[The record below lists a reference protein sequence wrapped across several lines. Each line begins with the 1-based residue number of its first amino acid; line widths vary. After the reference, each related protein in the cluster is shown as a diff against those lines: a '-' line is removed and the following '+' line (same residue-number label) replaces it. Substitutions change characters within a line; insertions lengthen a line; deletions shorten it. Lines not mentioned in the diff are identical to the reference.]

1 MHVRLPEWLVRERRR
16 CALVMDMATLSATI
30 TNLRIEGQALAFT
43 LAVDGNEGDYAE
55 SIMVVYDAAG
65 SERERTDLGKMAA
78 GQSWDAVLDL
88 PAATLD
94 DGDYGAWIFTTTVTA
109 DNEFGTGAEQG
120 VSFLVGRNHIYP
132 STEHVDKRT
141 FTTPPTLSP
150 LRLEGTWIVFDMTS
164 LETYDVEVY
173 HEFSIGIQES
183 GDLQTFHGEELLRA
197 GATQQGHYLL
207 PDNLADGRYMAV
219 VTIQNEGSEYVGP
232 PAVANLQVDGTVIT
246 VLPSS

>member
-1 MHVRLPEWLVRERRR
+1 
-16 CALVMDMATLSATI
+16 MADSVTI
-30 TNLRIEGQALAFT
+30 TNLRIDGQALAFT
-43 LAVDGNEGDYAE
+43 LAVEGNEGDYGEATM
-55 SIMVVYDAAG
+55 IVYDASG
-65 SERERTDLGKMAA
+65 SERERTDLGRLAA

-94 DGDYGAWIFTTTVTA
+94 DGDYGAWVFATTTTA
-109 DNEFGTGAEQG
+109 DGQFGTAAEQG
-120 VSFLVGRNHIYP
+120 VSFLVGRNHVYP

-164 LETYDVEVY
+164 HETFDVEVY
-173 HEFSIGIQES
+173 HEFSIGIQDS
-183 GDLQTFHGEELLRA
+183 GNFETFHGEELLRA

-207 PDNLADGRYMAV
+207 PDNLADGQYLAM
-219 VTIQNEGSEYVGP
+219 VTIQNEGSDYVA
-232 PAVANLQVDGTVIT
+232 PALLTLQIDGTVIS

>member
-1 MHVRLPEWLVRERRR
+1 
-16 CALVMDMATLSATI
+16 MATVSATI

-43 LAVDGNEGDYAE
+43 LAVDGDEGDYAE
-55 SIMVVYDAAG
+55 AMMVVYDASG
-65 SERERTDLGKMAA
+65 TERERTDLGKMAA
-78 GQSWDAVLDL
+78 GQAWGATLDL
-88 PAATLD
+88 PAARLE
-94 DGDYGAWIFTTTVTA
+94 DGDYGAWIFATTTKAA
-109 DNEFGTGAEQG
+109 DNEYGTTAEQG

-132 STEHVDKRT
+132 SSEHVDKLT

-164 LETYDVEVY
+164 YETYDVEVY
-173 HEFSIGIQES
+173 HEFSIGIQGS

-207 PDNLADGRYMAV
+207 PDNLADGRYLAV

-232 PAVANLQVDGTVIT
+232 PAVANLLVDGTVIT
-246 VLPSS
+246 VLPPS

>member
-1 MHVRLPEWLVRERRR
+1 
-16 CALVMDMATLSATI
+16 MATVSATI

-55 SIMVVYDAAG
+55 AMMVVYDAAG
-65 SERERTDLGKMAA
+65 TERERTELGRMAA
-78 GQSWDAVLDL
+78 GQSWDATLDL
-88 PAATLD
+88 PAATLE
-94 DGDYGAWIFTTTVTA
+94 DGDYGAWIFASTTTAA
-109 DNEFGTGAEQG
+109 DNQFGTGAEQG

-132 STEHVDKRT
+132 STEHADKRT

-164 LETYDVEVY
+164 HETYDVEVY
-173 HEFSIGIQES
+173 HEFAIGIQES

-207 PDNLADGRYMAV
+207 PDNLADGRYLAV
-219 VTIQNEGSEYVGP
+219 VTIQNEGSEYVAP